1 MIYICIFIGLMMGKI
16 TGLVITLNEEQ
27 NICECIESLRQ
38 ICDEIVVVDSCS
50 HDRTVELAASMGAK
64 TLVQPYLGDGPQK
77 NVGIALASN
86 PWVFSLDADERVT
99 PELAEAIN
107 GIDLDATTFEA
118 FAVRR
123 RNYIG
128 SRWIR
133 CCHWYPNYLVR
144 LYRTDKTRYT
154 ESKQHASV
162 PSSNIGHIEA
172 DILHYAYRN
181 IGEMFTKQAHSFSS
195 RSAKIIYQSG
205 KRVTVFTPFVHAFSA
220 FFLNFFVRGGIF
232 GGMDG
237 WSISF
242 AMSMNAYLKYARVLE
257 YKRDPKVFEN
267 ENFDKVW

>member
-1 MIYICIFIGLMMGKI
+1 MGKI
-16 TGLVITLNEEQ
+16 TGLVITLNEEK

-50 HDRTVELAASMGAK
+50 QDRTVELAAAMGAK

-77 NVGIALASN
+77 NVGIDLASN
-86 PWVFSLDADERVT
+86 TWVFSLDADERVT
-99 PELAEAIN
+99 PELAEAIRQ
-107 GIDLDATTFEA
+107 IDLDATPYEA

-154 ESKQHASV
+154 DSKQHAEV
-162 PSSNIGHIEA
+162 PSSNSGRIKA
-172 DILHYAYRN
+172 DILHYAYNN

-195 RSAKIIYQSG
+195 RSAKIIYQKG
-205 KRVTVFTPFVHAFSA
+205 KKVHGITPFLHGFAS
-220 FFLNFFVRGGIF
+220 FFLNYFVRGGIF
-232 GGMDG
+232 GGIDG
-237 WSISF
+237 LSISL

-257 YKRDPKVFEN
+257 YQRDKKVLEEEDFN
-267 ENFDKVW
+267 KVW

>member
-1 MIYICIFIGLMMGKI
+1 MAKI
-16 TGLVITLNEEQ
+16 TGLIITLNEEA
-27 NICECIESLRQ
+27 NICECITSLRQ

-50 HDRTVELAASMGAK
+50 QDRTVELAASMGAK
-64 TLVQPYLGDGPQK
+64 TMVQPYLGDGPQK
-77 NVGIALASN
+77 NVGIGLASN
-86 PWVFSLDADERVT
+86 TWVLSLDADERVT

-107 GIDLDATTFEA
+107 SIDLEATPYEA

-123 RNYIG
+123 RNFIG

-154 ESKQHASV
+154 DSKQHSSV
-162 PSSNIGHIEA
+162 PSSNCMKLKA
-172 DILHYAYRN
+172 DILHYAYAN
-181 IGEMFTKQAHSFSS
+181 IGEMFTKQARSFSS

-205 KRVTVFTPFVHAFSA
+205 KRVTVFSPFIHAFSS
-220 FFLNFFVRGGIF
+220 FFLNYFIRGGIF
-232 GGMDG
+232 GGIDG
-237 WSISF
+237 LSISM